1 LGQRSRKRG
10 QRGTIA
16 SPPPPATPTPTFQ
29 EQYRS
34 RSEARNAAARATL
47 TPLAPGERPLP
58 LLVAIALTA
67 LAGGS
72 QLILFL
78 IGVRVHGHKVPPS
91 SLILFV
97 VLLACAVGMWRLWY
111 QAVLAFMVLLALVI
125 CAFALLLVEAS
136 NLLGVAVGL
145 AIVVGGGWLFWKLV
159 RVLGRL
165 QAPQRPTR

>member
-10 QRGTIA
+10 QRSTVPA
-16 SPPPPATPTPTFQ
+16 PPPPQPDFSAT
-29 EQYRS
+29 YRS

-47 TPLAPGERPLP
+47 TPLTPGERPWP
-58 LLVAIALTA
+58 LLVAIGLTA

-78 IGVRVHGHKVPPS
+78 IGVKVQGHKVPPS
-91 SLILFV
+91 SLVLFV
-97 VLLACAVGMWRLWY
+97 VLLVCAAGMWRLWY

-136 NLLGVAVGL
+136 NLLGVVVGL
-145 AIVVGGGWLFWKLV
+145 AIVFGGGFLFWKLV